1 MDPVAAGPS
10 WPNADQRKAR
20 SASPWC
26 INPETSI
33 KSRDQEVDLILPGPL
48 KRFVSRALC
57 RRSNSSK
64 IPIVTGVWFE
74 EGGYL
79 PSESDEESS
88 ESQRVG
94 EERLDFKL
102 LEDQKLSR
110 TEASEAGSRESGG
123 CQGSAVS
130 TRLRY
135 EPEDGEIQWKKPDL
149 KGWDPKPDQI
159 LQSGKRRGLGGKGA
173 EEWSSRIPDL
183 AAVLHSESERKKA
196 EELSQKGGYLISE
209 EWDPEK
215 KRYHPN
221 LDLAPD
227 PAKAVREYRE
237 RKKKK
242 EELKRLRFDETCK
255 KWLLPSGRAATDQ
268 EIQLFLAREPQI
280 PPKGRRSQQRTST
293 FRKEAVVKLIRRHPS
308 RE

>member
-1 MDPVAAGPS
+1 M
-10 WPNADQRKAR
+10 
-20 SASPWC
+20 
-26 INPETSI
+26 
-33 KSRDQEVDLILPGPL
+33 DLILPGPL

-57 RRSNSSK
+57 RRSNSRK

-94 EERLDFKL
+94 EERQDFNL
-102 LEDQKLSR
+102 SEDQELSR
-110 TEASEAGSRESGG
+110 TEASEAGSRESGR

-135 EPEDGEIQWKKPDL
+135 EPEDGEIEWKRPDL

-159 LQSGKRRGLGGKGA
+159 LQSGKRRGFSGKGR
-173 EEWSSRIPDL
+173 EEWSSSIVDT
-183 AAVLHSESERKKA
+183 AAELHSEYERKKD
-196 EELSQKGGYLISE
+196 EELRKKGGYLISE
-209 EWDPEK
+209 KWDPDK
-215 KRYHPN
+215 KRYRPN

-227 PAKAVREYRE
+227 PAKTVREYRE

-242 EELKRLRFDETCK
+242 EELKRLRFDKTCK
-255 KWLLPSGRAATDQ
+255 KWLLPTGRVASDQ
-268 EIQLFLAREPQI
+268 ELQLFLAQEPTDSTTGER
-280 PPKGRRSQQRTST
+280 KSTRTST
-293 FRKEAVVKLIRRHPS
+293 FRKKAVVKLIRRHQV